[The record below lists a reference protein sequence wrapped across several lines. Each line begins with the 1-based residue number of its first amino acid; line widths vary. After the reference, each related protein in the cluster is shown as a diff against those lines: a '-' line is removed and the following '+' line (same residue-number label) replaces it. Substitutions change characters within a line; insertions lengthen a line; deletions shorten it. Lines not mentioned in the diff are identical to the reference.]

1 MTDKCEIHSALRHYL
16 RAVGFFSRLEKGV
29 DIRHKAGC
37 GIAGLLGES
46 VNFIGRNTNMV
57 QPLAANLFAG
67 AVTHRFFYIVALFIR
82 IERIKPYQN
91 HALILGLELWL
102 TVDCPGKIPVVG
114 AVLNGYNTAGRYLSR
129 AWVAF
134 ADIHNMPDDLLVGCR
149 YGCTHPVGGIDI
161 AAEDIRIPEL
171 SMLGLGGDGLPHI
184 PRFAAAVV
192 NDRQVRGVGLVA
204 VTGSI
209 GAATVGIALG
219 LDYDIFYVHTVLN
232 LHAVIL
238 QIFYQRQDHTLI
250 LVVFGETQGAEIR
263 QAVNMMHIAAKVT
276 LHFQSARPALEGKH
290 RLPIEPEICVPEGFG
305 KHIGNL
311 FIFQILFLC

>member
-1 MTDKCEIHSALRHYL
+1 MRNSQRPAALPSGGRILFSA
-16 RAVGFFSRLEKGV
+16 GKGV

-134 ADIHNMPDDLLVGCR
+134 ADIHNIPDDLLVGCR

-171 SMLGLGGDGLPHI
+171 CMLGLGGDGLPHI

-209 GAATVGIALG
+209 GAATVGNEYEIILNQVNALLLTVFYIKDLLCNFLIALG
-219 LDYDIFYVHTVLN
+219 LDYDIFTSIPY
-232 LHAVIL
+232 
-238 QIFYQRQDHTLI
+238 
-250 LVVFGETQGAEIR
+250 
-263 QAVNMMHIAAKVT
+263 
-276 LHFQSARPALEGKH
+276 S
-290 RLPIEPEICVPEGFG
+290 ICTP
-305 KHIGNL
+305 
-311 FIFQILFLC
+311 